1 MLGGREVRIIPSSS
15 SRRGKESKRVG
26 STTNY
31 CLRDETDNCKAITGY
46 ELCMSNSA
54 YISLLNCRHRKRPM
68 SSLSLSLSFPLS
80 NHSAVV
86 EKFALTQTDWSTI
99 TRKASQ
105 ICWTNKLNL
114 SLEPPNTNANSL
126 ELAWSEFD
134 LVLRIS
140 GRCQTNA

>member
-15 SRRGKESKRVG
+15 SRREKESKRVG

-31 CLRDETDNCKAITGY
+31 CLRDETDNCKPITGY

-68 SSLSLSLSFPLS
+68 SSL
-80 NHSAVV
+80 SAVV